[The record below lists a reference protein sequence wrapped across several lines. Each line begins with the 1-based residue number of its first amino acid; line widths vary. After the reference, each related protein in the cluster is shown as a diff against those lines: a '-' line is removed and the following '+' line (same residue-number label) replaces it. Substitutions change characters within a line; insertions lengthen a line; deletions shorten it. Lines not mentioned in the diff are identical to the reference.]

1 MVLRLYYAHLHINW
15 HSPCLATFV
24 ENGKGMPT
32 PSNKLFRVSTLS
44 SHLLP
49 LQEFESTIKKK
60 KRAKFI
66 ISALQSSGN
75 QWVSKF
81 QHELSRIHQPFPS
94 SSFSRNL
101 PTTTRKEKKG
111 TNGLSLSQR
120 VLQPVR
126 CNELSWLLWGHKCKY
141 TELDTKS
148 LAFFYWFYYCKN
160 KPGHFNLLLL
170 SWDSMVLT
178 TIWEQNHNKKY
189 QQTKLGCCWWLSFGR
204 EQIRVEWLTNIFS
217 VSTMSKKNPLT
228 WN

>member
-126 CNELSWLLWGHKCKY
+126 CNKLSWLLWGHKCKY

-148 LAFFYWFYYCKN
+148 LAFFTDSITVKTNLDTSTFYFYHEIAWFWPQYEN
-160 KPGHFNLLLL
+160 KITTRNISRL
-170 SWDSMVLT
+170 SLAAAAADDWVLA
-178 TIWEQNHNKKY
+178 
-189 QQTKLGCCWWLSFGR
+189 
-204 EQIRVEWLTNIFS
+204 
-217 VSTMSKKNPLT
+217 VSK
-228 WN
+228 